1 MNKVTVS
8 FMLGLA
14 IGLLIAPLVLAS
26 EVDRNKTEQEWCF
39 RQQFDSN
46 EDFDA
51 FRDTNPGDEFSN
63 VFIKMNGKKLQVYTR
78 CVDSPI
84 PHRYSPYN

>member
-39 RQQFDSN
+39 RQQFDSQQQ
-46 EDFDA
+46 FDT
-51 FRDTNPGDEFSN
+51 FRKDAGDEFDY
-63 VFIKMNGKKLQVYTR
+63 VFIKINGSKLQVYTK
-78 CVDSPI
+78 CNVTPL
-84 PHRYSPYN
+84 PHRYAPY